1 MRKLLLVFIP
11 VLAGMIAWL
20 QFSSMPQAAAQL
32 QVTLESGKTVSWPP
46 VVGQP
51 YPDLELKD
59 HRGNLVKLSDFKGKV
74 ILIEPIGMTCPACN
88 AFAGADK
95 KGAFKGMGVQG
106 GLGAIEDHLPQ
117 YAGGIKLDD
126 PRIVYVPL
134 LLYNLSMQGPTEQ
147 DAKDWAEH
155 FGIDKRPNT
164 YVLAGTDKL
173 VNQASYDLIPGF
185 QLVDRDF
192 ILVSDSAGHH
202 PQHSMW
208 SHLMP
213 MIPKLLEEKTP

>member
-1 MRKLLLVFIP
+1 MRKFILIAIP
-11 VLAGMIAWL
+11 AIAGIIGWL
-20 QFSSMPQAAAQL
+20 YFAHAPQAAPQIT
-32 QVTLESGKTVSWPP
+32 VTLESGKTVSWPP

-59 HRGNLVKLSDFKGKV
+59 HRGNLVRLSDFKGKV
-74 ILIEPIGMTCPACN
+74 LLIEPIGMTCPACN
-88 AFAGADK
+88 AFSGADK
-95 KGAFKGMGVQG
+95 HGAFKGMGIQR
-106 GLGAIEDHLPQ
+106 GLGAIEDHMPE

-134 LLYNLSMQGPTEQ
+134 LLYNLSMKGATGT
-147 DAKDWAEH
+147 DAKEWAAH
-155 FGIDKRPNT
+155 FGIANLPNT

-185 QLVDRDF
+185 QLVDRNF
-192 ILVSDSAGHH
+192 TLVSDSAGHH

-208 SHLMP
+208 SHLLP
-213 MIPKLLEEKTP
+213 MIPKLLEEKKQ